1 MAECLETTYNPEVV
15 EHVRKEQERRVVQ
28 EGTTM
33 WKKRK
38 AELQHQKHRE
48 QRELRQMQS
57 SYSPWG
63 KPGGGAPCER
73 ALRKK
78 NVHLEPL
85 ELPRSSGHGQLARQY
100 YPWGRPG
107 PGGAP
112 WRDPRML
119 GVRFL
124 ESMGWTTGSVLTR
137 VRGKDVIDPLT
148 LTDSNKFFDERARTG
163 LMPDPHPPSPII
175 PHRDVYNEEMQM
187 YKLTGGVELVP
198 LLTTRRHYSHP
209 SCTRYLTTDATRPGY
224 TIDSL
229 RSVNIGN
236 REHITALTEQMHRK
250 RERALEERRVEQEG
264 CRRHFDTWKKL
275 WGRPGHGAP
284 MDHYYRTNLHSILYR
299 MPVY

>member
-1 MAECLETTYNPEVV
+1 MAECLESTYNPEVV

-48 QRELRQMQS
+48 QRELRQMQAN
-57 SYSPWG
+57 YSPWG

-85 ELPRSSGHGQLARQY
+85 GPPRSSGHGQ
-100 YPWGRPG
+100 
-107 PGGAP
+107 
-112 WRDPRML
+112 
-119 GVRFL
+119 
-124 ESMGWTTGSVLTR
+124 GWTTDSFLTR
-137 VRGKDVIDPLT
+137 VRGKDVIDPLAF
-148 LTDSNKFFDERARTG
+148 TDSNKFFDARARAGIT
-163 LMPDPHPPSPII
+163 PDPHPSSPRN
-175 PHRDVYNEEMQM
+175 PFNEEMQV

-229 RSVNIGN
+229 RSLNIGN
-236 REHITALTEQMHRK
+236 REHITALTEQIHRK
-250 RERALEERRVEQEG
+250 RERALEERRMEQEG

-284 MDHYYRTNLHSILYR
+284 MDHYYRTDLHSILYR